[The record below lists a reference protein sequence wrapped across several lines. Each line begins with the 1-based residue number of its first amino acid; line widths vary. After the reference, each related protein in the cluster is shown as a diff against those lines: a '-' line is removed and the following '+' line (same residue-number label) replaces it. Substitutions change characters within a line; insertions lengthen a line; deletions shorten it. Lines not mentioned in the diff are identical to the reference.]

1 MYHMVITP
9 QIPIS
14 PTHNQPATLFSSIL
28 PSSKLLYVLIQDLDF
43 LRELYLTGNPCVE
56 FAGYRDYVIAT
67 LPQLERLDGIEIEKS
82 ERIKAVQNY
91 STLKNSIEMQEAAYM
106 LKRVST
112 LIVTTCI

>member
-1 MYHMVITP
+1 M
-9 QIPIS
+9 
-14 PTHNQPATLFSSIL
+14 
-28 PSSKLLYVLIQDLDF
+28 
-43 LRELYLTGNPCVE
+43 E

-91 STLKNSIEMQEAAYM
+91 STLKNSVEMQEAAYM